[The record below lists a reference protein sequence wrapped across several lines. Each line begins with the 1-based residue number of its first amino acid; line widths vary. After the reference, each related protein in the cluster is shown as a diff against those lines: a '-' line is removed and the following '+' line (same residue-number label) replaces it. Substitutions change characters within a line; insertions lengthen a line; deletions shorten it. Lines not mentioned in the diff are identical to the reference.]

1 MTSTR
6 DTSTQEAPVDVR
18 QSGAVAASLRQRV
31 LTGGVV
37 AAFGFGLQNVL
48 RLVSNLVLTRL
59 LVPEAFGL
67 MSVAISFNIWA
78 LMLTEIGIGQSVIRS
93 KNSDDP
99 AFLHTAWVMQIARNI
114 LIALFIFLSALTVFA
129 LRTGGIVSADTI
141 FADPRLPWVMAAMA
155 GQIIFTGIV
164 SLKPA
169 LASRRL
175 ALKRVVAV
183 EVASQ
188 LVTMTFSILF
198 ALNGFG
204 VWSLVI
210 GVNAGGLFFCG
221 ASYLFFSGPSMR
233 FRFHKEHFG
242 EIFHFGKWLI
252 VSSFFGFI
260 INRGDHMIL
269 GWLMPGE
276 RFSLYAVAMIWIGAA
291 MGLIQTGISR
301 IFYPSFSEAYR
312 ENPERLTQQYQKVR
326 NVVDGFVIVAA
337 FGVFFLAEPF
347 LKFIYTEEF
356 HEVGVYA
363 RLLAPMLL
371 FLPYRVAHAAM
382 LAAGDSRSFS
392 LTTIAPG
399 VILAVGMPLIFLYI
413 GEMAAI
419 LFFACISVA
428 GLPIQWRASARY
440 LRLNAFTEGRMLAA
454 AIVLIWAIS
463 Y

>member
-6 DTSTQEAPVDVR
+6 DTSTQGAPVDVR
-18 QSGAVAASLRQRV
+18 QSGAVAPSLRQRV

-114 LIALFIFLSALTVFA
+114 LIASFIFLSALTVFA

-312 ENPERLTQQYQKVR
+312 ENPELLTQQYQKVR

-392 LTTIAPG
+392 FTTIAPG
-399 VILAVGMPLIFLYI
+399 VILAVGMPLIFIYI